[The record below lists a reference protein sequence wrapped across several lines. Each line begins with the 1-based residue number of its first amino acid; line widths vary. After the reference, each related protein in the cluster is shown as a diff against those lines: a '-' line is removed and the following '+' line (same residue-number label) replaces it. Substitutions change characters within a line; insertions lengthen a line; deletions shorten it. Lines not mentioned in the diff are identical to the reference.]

1 MELDAIIE
9 SLRSWP
15 PLVVFLLLFVGA
27 LIEYLVPPLPGDT
40 FVLAGAVLVAAFGWH
55 FVPVLVVVTAGA
67 TSGAWLD
74 FKIGQWLV
82 RTHRLDRF
90 GAAGQEAIEGI
101 VRQMRRHGPVYLA
114 VNRFLPGIRA
124 FFFVAAGVAGVKTHQ
139 VLLWSTVSA
148 LAWNAGLVALGYA
161 LGKNLDALVDFL
173 TQYTIVVWVLVL
185 AVTGFFVGR
194 LVLKRRRS
202 SRERAARTPEDPS
215 ALRSP
220 PEESC
225 RNRSAEN
232 DQR

>member
-9 SLRSWP
+9 SMRSWP
-15 PLVVFLLLFVGA
+15 PFVVYLLLFGSA

-40 FVLAGAVLVAAFGWH
+40 FVVAGAVLVAAFGWH

-67 TSGAWLD
+67 TFGAWLD

-82 RTHRLDRF
+82 RTHRLDKF
-90 GAAGQEAIEGI
+90 GATGQEAIAGI

-124 FFFVAAGVAGVKTHQ
+124 FFFVAAGVAGLKTHQ

-148 LAWNAGLVALGYA
+148 LLWNSGLVALGYA
-161 LGKNLDALVDFL
+161 LGKNLDALGDFL
-173 TQYTIVVWVLVL
+173 TQYTVVVWIIILGL
-185 AVTGFFVGR
+185 TGFFVGR
-194 LVLKRRRS
+194 LILKRKK
-202 SRERAARTPEDPS
+202 AARADLPPAPGDANSVTS
-215 ALRSP
+215 N
-220 PEESC
+220 PEESS
-225 RNRSAEN
+225 RNRSGGS